1 MSRNN
6 SNNKS
11 SSSSDGPRRRRY
23 GIKEAELKGVQ
34 LRQSQKKYTNTILE
48 NQITFCTG
56 PAGTSKTFTACY
68 TALLLLAR
76 KEISQ
81 IVLCK
86 PIQEAGEKLGFLP
99 GDIAD
104 KIDPFMQSYIS
115 NITKIVGAEIA
126 QTLVEKEVIVFR
138 PMAYMRGDT
147 FDGSLMVLDEAQN
160 ADFRQLMLFITRMG
174 KNSKVLICGDV
185 SQYDISRDKVA
196 LPKFIEMM
204 DGIKGMGIHTFGDS
218 DIVRNKIL
226 IEITERYDE
235 WKANNKVNW

>member
-1 MSRNN
+1 MQ
-6 SNNKS
+6 KS
-11 SSSSDGPRRRRY
+11 ARKRGQSVQSVPDL
-23 GIKEAELKGVQ
+23 LKQVS
-34 LRQSQKKYTNTILE
+34 LKPSQKEYCDKIMN
-48 NQITFCTG
+48 NDITLCHG
-56 PAGTSKTFTACY
+56 PAGTSKTFVACY
-68 TALLLLAR
+68 ASMKLYTEDKIQRIIL
-76 KEISQ
+76 S
-81 IVLCK
+81 K
-86 PIQEAGEKLGFLP
+86 PIQESGEKLGFLP
-99 GDIAD
+99 GDIKE
-104 KIDPFMQSYIS
+104 KIDPFMESYRT
-115 NITKIVGAEIA
+115 NLEKIIGWDN
-126 QTLVEKEVIVFR
+126 LVKLEGDGLIEFR
-138 PMAYMRGDT
+138 PLAYMRGAT
-147 FDGSLMVLDEAQN
+147 FDNCLMVLDEAQN